1 MPNSRDKRKKSR
13 ASEGIQQELSE
24 LSDLAQALLR
34 CAGTGVYIVQ
44 DGKFQYVNSLFQELT
59 GYSELELLGK
69 YSLELVYPEDRET
82 VREKAIESLKGG
94 NSLPYEYRF
103 VRKNGE
109 IIWVLE
115 KVTSTEYKGKRATV
129 GSFMDITER
138 KQMEE
143 ALLESQARYRSIVET
158 GGAGVLTGDLNGNI
172 TFVNESFCKI
182 LGYSSEEL
190 VGKPFA
196 DFLHPDDKAMVLE
209 KFAEGLA
216 NPEAGY
222 QLEFR
227 ATHRD
232 GHTVWIHPSVA
243 PVFHKNVL
251 STGTALVFDITERKR
266 LEETIKKSEERYRTI
281 LEEIQD
287 NYFEADLNGSL
298 TFVNDAMCR
307 TMGSSKEEL
316 IGMNYRVFAT
326 KDDVEVVYRDFNRVY
341 HTGETIKGLSYKFV
355 QKNGTVG
362 FGELSISAIKNE
374 EGEVIAFRGIARDVT
389 ERKRLEQELA
399 DIATHD
405 FLTGLPNRV
414 LLHDRLNVGLE
425 HAKRND
431 SNMAVMMLDL
441 DRFKVVNDTLGHSI
455 GDKLLR
461 AVGERLS
468 DIVRKSDT
476 VARVGGDEFLVLLP
490 QIAKIEDATR
500 VAQKILE
507 AFRKPFVIDSY
518 QIRVTTSI
526 GIVIYPEDGEDVD
539 DLLANADTAMYWV
552 KGHERNDY
560 ACYFVSKAKIS

>member
-1 MPNSRDKRKKSR
+1 MAKAGKQKQAKPDES
-13 ASEGIQQELSE
+13 AE
-24 LSDLAQALLR
+24 LAQALMR
-34 CAGTGVYIVQ
+34 CAGTGIYIVQ
-44 DGKFQYVNSLFQELT
+44 DGKFRYVNALFQELT
-59 GYSELELLGK
+59 GYSEPELLDK
-69 YSLELVYPEDRET
+69 YSLDLVHPEDKET
-82 VREKAIESLKGG
+82 VRKKATESLKVGS
-94 NSLPYEYRF
+94 SLPYEYRF
-103 VRKNGE
+103 VKKNGE

-115 KVTSTEYKGKRATV
+115 KVTSTEYKRKRATV

-307 TMGSSKEEL
+307 TMGYSKEEL

-374 EGEVIAFRGIARDVT
+374 EGEVIAFRGTARDVT

-490 QIAKIEDATR
+490 QITKIEDATR

-507 AFRKPFVIDSY
+507 AFRKPFVINSY
-518 QIRVTTSI
+518 QARVTTSI
-526 GIVIYPEDGEDVD
+526 GIAFYPEDGD
-539 DLLANADTAMYWV
+539 DADALLTNADTAMYGV
-552 KGHERNDY
+552 KEHGRDDY
-560 ACYFVSKAKIS
+560 ACYSVSKAKIS

>member
-1 MPNSRDKRKKSR
+1 MAKAGKQKQAKPDES
-13 ASEGIQQELSE
+13 AE
-24 LSDLAQALLR
+24 LAQALMR
-34 CAGTGVYIVQ
+34 CAGTGIYIVQ
-44 DGKFQYVNSLFQELT
+44 GGKFQYVNALFQELT
-59 GYSELELLGK
+59 GYSEPELLGE
-69 YSLELVYPEDRET
+69 YSLDLVHSEDKET
-82 VREKAIESLKGG
+82 VRKKATESLKVGS
-94 NSLPYEYRF
+94 SLPYEYRF
-103 VRKNGE
+103 VKKNGE

-172 TFVNESFCKI
+172 TFANESFCKI

-190 VGKPFA
+190 LGKPFA
-196 DFLHPDDKAMVLE
+196 DFLHPNDKAMVLE
-209 KFAEGLA
+209 KFAEGLT

-227 ATHRD
+227 ATHKD

-251 STGTALVFDITERKR
+251 SMGTALVFDITERKR

-307 TMGSSKEEL
+307 TMGYSKEEL

-374 EGEVIAFRGIARDVT
+374 EGEVIAFRGTARDVT

-431 SNMAVMMLDL
+431 SNMAIMMLDL

-490 QIAKIEDATR
+490 QITKIEDATR
-500 VAQKILE
+500 VAQKILGE
-507 AFRKPFVIDSY
+507 FRKPFVINSY
-518 QIRVTTSI
+518 QTRVTTSI
-526 GIVIYPEDGEDVD
+526 GIAFYPEDGD
-539 DLLANADTAMYWV
+539 DADALLTNSDTAMYWV
-552 KGHERNDY
+552 KEHGRDDY
-560 ACYFVSKAKIS
+560 ACYSVSKAKIS

>member
-1 MPNSRDKRKKSR
+1 MAKAGKQKQAKPDES
-13 ASEGIQQELSE
+13 AE
-24 LSDLAQALLR
+24 LAQALMR
-34 CAGTGVYIVQ
+34 CAGTGIYIVR
-44 DGKFQYVNSLFQELT
+44 DGKFRYVNALFQELT
-59 GYSELELLGK
+59 GYSEPELLDK
-69 YSLELVYPEDRET
+69 YSLDLVHPEDKET
-82 VREKAIESLKGG
+82 VRKKATESLKVGS
-94 NSLPYEYRF
+94 SLPYEYRF
-103 VRKNGE
+103 VKKNGE

-129 GSFMDITER
+129 GSFLDITER
-138 KQMEE
+138 KLAEE
-143 ALLESQARYRSIVET
+143 KLLDSQARYRSIVET
-158 GGAGVLTGDLNGNI
+158 GGAGVLVGDLDGNI
-172 TFVNESFCKI
+172 TFVNSSFCKI

-287 NYFEADLNGSL
+287 SYFETDLDGNL

-307 TMGSSKEEL
+307 TMGYSKEEL
-316 IGMNYRVFAT
+316 VGMNYRVFAT

-341 HTGETIKGLSYKFV
+341 HTGEAIKGLSYKFV

-389 ERKRLEQELA
+389 ERSEEHTSELQSHLNLVCRLLLEKKQIIPFTDYVNLK
-399 DIATHD
+399 
-405 FLTGLPNRV
+405 LSLSSMGVRV
-414 LLHDRLNVGLE
+414 
-425 HAKRND
+425 
-431 SNMAVMMLDL
+431 SM
-441 DRFKVVNDTLGHSI
+441 
-455 GDKLLR
+455 
-461 AVGERLS
+461 
-468 DIVRKSDT
+468 
-476 VARVGGDEFLVLLP
+476 
-490 QIAKIEDATR
+490 
-500 VAQKILE
+500 
-507 AFRKPFVIDSY
+507 
-518 QIRVTTSI
+518 
-526 GIVIYPEDGEDVD
+526 
-539 DLLANADTAMYWV
+539 
-552 KGHERNDY
+552 
-560 ACYFVSKAKIS
+560 CY